1 MGAKSPTGSQGT
13 HLNRDMFWVKGEV
26 VSSSVLPSAG
36 ARATTCVP
44 KLPLA
49 PGLFSTTTGW
59 PHRTWISSPMRRAR
73 MSGPVPGV

>member
-13 HLNRDMFWVKGEV
+13 LLNRDMFWVKGEV
-26 VSSSVLPSAG
+26 VSSVLPSAG

-44 KLPLA
+44 MLPLA

-59 PHRTWISSPMRRAR
+59 PHCTSISSPMRRAR